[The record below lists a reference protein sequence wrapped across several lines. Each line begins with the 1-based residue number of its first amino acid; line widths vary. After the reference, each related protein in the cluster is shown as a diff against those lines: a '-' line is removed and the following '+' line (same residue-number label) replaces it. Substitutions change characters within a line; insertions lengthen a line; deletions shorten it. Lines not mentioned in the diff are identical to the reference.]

1 MEIIIHI
8 HLIDKTE
15 QLLKRMKWKALFY
28 DNEFYQWQNKEL
40 ITKYQELLPYEIK
53 KIPISN
59 RKYEK
64 FRK

>member
-1 MEIIIHI
+1 METIIHI

>member
-28 DNEFYQWQNKEL
+28 DNDN
-40 ITKYQELLPYEIK
+40 TNGRIK
-53 KIPISN
+53 N
-59 RKYEK
+59 
-64 FRK
+64 